1 MAYTTLLVEKKDDG
15 IAVITVN
22 RPDKL
27 NALNAVVVGELD
39 AALAEL
45 DLSGPVEQHADEI
58 QRVHQ
63 VLQDVLNPSPQP
75 SGR

>member
-1 MAYTTLLVEKKDDG
+1 ML
-15 IAVITVN
+15 AVST
-22 RPDKL
+22 PD
-27 NALNAVVVGELD
+27 APPVTGHPRVD